1 MTIVREG
8 EIVAF
13 YIDNEVICAACAAG
27 EERDRCSTEKG
38 FPVEE
43 LEGAIDTLWCD
54 RCGAGIFTFH

>member
-1 MTIVREG
+1 MTIVRDG

-13 YIDNEVICAACAAG
+13 YIDNEVICAACAER
-27 EERDRCSTEKG
+27 EEAVRCRTDRA

-54 RCGAGIFTFH
+54 RCGAGIFSFH